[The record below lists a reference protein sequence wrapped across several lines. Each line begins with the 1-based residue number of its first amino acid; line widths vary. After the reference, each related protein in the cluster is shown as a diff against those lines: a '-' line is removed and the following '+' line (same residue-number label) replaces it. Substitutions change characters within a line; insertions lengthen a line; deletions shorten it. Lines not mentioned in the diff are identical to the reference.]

1 MIIRVLSIAIALLGL
16 GGVVNADEHEG
27 TDDYTRAGFYGAVA
41 ASFADPWDLDGTDVG
56 SGVGGRLGARFDQ
69 GNAWAGGGIEFW
81 GRAVFT
87 HSNDQNADLVPWSV
101 NVGPIVWFGQ
111 GRLQPFARLGM
122 GGSGVRTEKSGS
134 TQNARSIGVSFGTG
148 VEYFV
153 SENLSGYAMFEYESP
168 LTKESNLDN
177 MDTFGGS
184 IGLKYS
190 F

>member
-1 MIIRVLSIAIALLGL
+1 MIIRMLSLAIALLSL
-16 GGVVNADEHEG
+16 SGVASAEG
-27 TDDYTRAGFYGAVA
+27 QGADDYTRAGLYGAVA
-41 ASFADPWDLDGTDVG
+41 ASFADPWDLEQTDTG

-69 GNAWAGGGIEFW
+69 GSAWAGGGIEFW
-81 GRAVFT
+81 GRSVFT
-87 HSNDQNADLVPWSV
+87 HSNDLNADLVLWSV

-111 GRLQPFARLGM
+111 DRLQPFARLGI
-122 GGSGVRTEKSGS
+122 GGTGVRTEKSGS

-153 SENLSGYAMFEYESP
+153 TQHLSGYAMFEYESP

-184 IGLKYS
+184 VGVKYS